1 MCSCFCDVQVTALV
15 CICINVLLSMF
26 SLLRRK
32 GANGGQRS
40 GEGGEQLRQPFKKK
54 AEPDQEPRV

>member
-1 MCSCFCDVQVTALV
+1 MQVTALV
-15 CICINVLLSMF
+15 CICVNSLLSMF

-32 GANGGQRS
+32 GANGGGGAGQRT

-54 AEPDQEPRV
+54 AEPDQEPIM